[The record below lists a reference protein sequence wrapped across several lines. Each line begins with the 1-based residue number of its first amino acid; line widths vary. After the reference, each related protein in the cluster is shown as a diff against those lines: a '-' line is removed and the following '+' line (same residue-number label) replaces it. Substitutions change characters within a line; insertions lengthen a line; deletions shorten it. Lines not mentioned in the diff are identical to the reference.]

1 MAFGHSNREDCF
13 RRCLSESGLLTFRVS
28 EESPYTSDISA
39 QEYLSFLSMLR
50 SNWDK
55 LSRTQHPPLLHFFL
69 NVEEKV
75 YISFSGSTLES
86 VVSHS

>member
-1 MAFGHSNREDCF
+1 MLKRIWI
-13 RRCLSESGLLTFRVS
+13 LTFRVS
-28 EESPYTSDISA
+28 EESPQTSDSSA

-50 SNWDK
+50 SKWDK

-69 NVEEKV
+69 NVEERV
-75 YISFSGSTLES
+75 YILFSRSTLES

>member
-1 MAFGHSNREDCF
+1 MAFGRSNREDCF

-28 EESPYTSDISA
+28 EESPHTSDISA

-50 SNWDK
+50 SKWDN
-55 LSRTQHPPLLHFFL
+55 LSRTQHPPLLHSFL

-75 YISFSGSTLES
+75 YILFSRSKLEC